1 MVIFFG
7 LHDIILLYKCQG
19 EFFMAEFQ
27 VRVSSEAIYYFEE
40 LKKYY
45 TRDSKVDITRSQIL
59 TRAFEETKVI
69 TNWTSI
75 INDTETISLEYLEY
89 QKGYGTNV
97 KVQISEE
104 VEKGIRELKIL
115 LPNFTATRS
124 VTIGV
129 AVKFMLKGA
138 IILNKTGKI
147 TTDKNLSTIEAIEE
161 LKQNLQDIVAPINY
175 NMLENILD
183 SFKNNILLIK

>member
-1 MVIFFG
+1 
-7 LHDIILLYKCQG
+7 
-19 EFFMAEFQ
+19 MAEFQ

-59 TRAFEETKVI
+59 TKAFEETKVI

-124 VTIGV
+124 VTFGV
-129 AVKFMLKGA
+129 AV
-138 IILNKTGKI
+138 
-147 TTDKNLSTIEAIEE
+147 
-161 LKQNLQDIVAPINY
+161 
-175 NMLENILD
+175 
-183 SFKNNILLIK
+183 

>member
-1 MVIFFG
+1 V
-7 LHDIILLYKCQG
+7 
-19 EFFMAEFQ
+19 EFQ
-27 VRVSSEAIYYFEE
+27 VRVSSEAIFYFEK
-40 LKKYY
+40 LKKMYSNN
-45 TRDSKVDITRSQIL
+45 SKIELTRSQIL
-59 TRAFEETKVI
+59 TRAFKETKVI
-69 TNWTSI
+69 SNWTSI

-97 KVQISEE
+97 KVQISDE

-115 LPNFTATRS
+115 LPNFTTTRS

-147 TTDKNLSTIEAIEE
+147 NTNKNLSTMEAIEE
-161 LKQNLQDIVAPINY
+161 LKQNLHDIVAPINY
-175 NMLENILD
+175 NILENILNN
-183 SFKNNILLIK
+183 FKDNISLIK

>member
-1 MVIFFG
+1 
-7 LHDIILLYKCQG
+7 
-19 EFFMAEFQ
+19 
-27 VRVSSEAIYYFEE
+27 
-40 LKKYY
+40 
-45 TRDSKVDITRSQIL
+45 
-59 TRAFEETKVI
+59 
-69 TNWTSI
+69 
-75 INDTETISLEYLEY
+75 
-89 QKGYGTNV
+89 
-97 KVQISEE
+97 
-104 VEKGIRELKIL
+104 RELKIL

>member
-1 MVIFFG
+1 
-7 LHDIILLYKCQG
+7 
-19 EFFMAEFQ
+19 
-27 VRVSSEAIYYFEE
+27 
-40 LKKYY
+40 
-45 TRDSKVDITRSQIL
+45 
-59 TRAFEETKVI
+59 
-69 TNWTSI
+69 
-75 INDTETISLEYLEY
+75 DTETISLEYLEY

-97 KVQISEE
+97 KVQISDE

-115 LPNFTATRS
+115 LPNFTTTRS

-147 TTDKNLSTIEAIEE
+147 NTNKNLSTMEAIEE

-175 NMLENILD
+175 NVLENIMD
-183 SFKNNILLIK
+183 NFKNNISLIQ

>member
-1 MVIFFG
+1 
-7 LHDIILLYKCQG
+7 
-19 EFFMAEFQ
+19 MAEFQ

-124 VTIGV
+124 VTFGV

-147 TTDKNLSTIEAIEE
+147 NTDKNLSTIEAIEE